1 MRVLI
6 TENKFQKT
14 LQNQVDKILNYIREQ
29 VEINPKQFRTSVV
42 NNIDDVVYIKILE
55 VEKKPPVTQPD
66 GFVFLLRCELKI
78 SSIVRFSVEA
88 IYEQIE
94 LELRQIFGRDFF
106 FILVTQKLIKPDEI

>member
-14 LQNQVDKILNYIREQ
+14 LQNQIDKILDYIREQ
-29 VEINPKQFRTSVV
+29 VEINPKQFRSSVV
-42 NNIDDVVYIKILE
+42 NNIDDVVYIKVME
-55 VEKKPPVTQPD
+55 FEKKPPVTQPD
-66 GFVFLLRCELKI
+66 RFVFVLRCEVEI
-78 SSIVRFSVEA
+78 SSIIRFSLDP